1 MAVQSFIKFLLG
13 RMFKDYR
20 INMIVASRVK
30 HYPAAA
36 MASGCS
42 VTELS
47 ADHIEQ
53 FSKSTT
59 GKIRSS
65 LSYSN
70 AGLQG
75 YVLVHQ
81 GVPVCVTHFA
91 DTEQYDRASTW
102 PLKANEV
109 ALMDIATEEFARGKS
124 YASALIG
131 GTTERYTAKGTH
143 RLIAFIWWSNTP
155 SKRAFAKAGWR
166 KIGLSI
172 EVKIA
177 GQWRGMRV
185 PLSLQ

>member
-1 MAVQSFIKFLLG
+1 MAAKSLIKLLVG
-13 RMFKDYR
+13 KVFEDYR
-20 INMIVASRVK
+20 INIIVASPVK
-30 HYPAAA
+30 HYPAAP
-36 MASGCS
+36 MARGCS
-42 VTELS
+42 ITALS
-47 ADHIEQ
+47 SDHIEQ
-53 FSKSTT
+53 FSNSSTH
-59 GKIRSS
+59 KVHNS

-75 YVLVHQ
+75 YVLVHD
-81 GVPVCVTHFA
+81 GVPVCVAHFS
-91 DTEQYDRASTW
+91 DIKQYDRVGTW
-102 PLKANEV
+102 PIKANEV

-124 YASALIG
+124 YASALITG
-131 GTTERYTAKGTH
+131 VTERYMAQGTH

-166 KIGLSI
+166 KIGVSI